1 MTVTPP
7 PARGR
12 PQTITRVH
20 ASALLVGT
28 DRTVLVLDGNGDLA
42 AVTPDT
48 ALAGAAVRVLLTR
61 SDLLDAGVR
70 TVPGSGGRL
79 TPGSGPLVDELLD
92 HLNPLLTIA
101 GDRQQ

>member
-12 PQTITRVH
+12 PQTITPVH
-20 ASALLVGT
+20 VSALLVGA

-42 AVTPDT
+42 AVTPDA

-70 TVPGSGGRL
+70 TVPGSDGRL
-79 TPGSGPLVDELLD
+79 TLGSGPILD
-92 HLNPLLTIA
+92 HFNPLLATA
-101 GDRQQ
+101 GHPQQ